1 MASGMQVL
9 EVDQRL
15 PAGGRMTAL
24 GGTVLQYDPFVTTG
38 ADIYALYE
46 RLRDEAP
53 AYWAEGTGTFV
64 FSRYDD
70 VAWALADTDALSSDA
85 MRGFLMGA
93 PTGTGDQRLPRSDA
107 NGMLVSVDP
116 PDHSELRRIVS
127 RGFTPRRM
135 AGWHEHIDGVVRSLL
150 ASVAPGAKRSEERRV
165 GKECRSR
172 WTPYH

>member
-38 ADIYALYE
+38 ADIYVLYE

-64 FSRYDD
+64 LSRYDD
-70 VAWALADTDALSSDA
+70 VAAALADTDAFSSDA
-85 MRGFLMGA
+85 MRGVLMGA
-93 PTGTGDQRLPRSDA
+93 PTGTGEERLPRSEA
-107 NGMLVSVDP
+107 TGMLVAVDP

-127 RGFTPRRM
+127 RGFPPRQM
-135 AGWHEHIDGVVRSLL
+135 AGWHDHIDETVRALL
-150 ASVAPGAKRSEERRV
+150 DAAAPGETFDVIA
-165 GKECRSR
+165 GL
-172 WTPYH
+172 